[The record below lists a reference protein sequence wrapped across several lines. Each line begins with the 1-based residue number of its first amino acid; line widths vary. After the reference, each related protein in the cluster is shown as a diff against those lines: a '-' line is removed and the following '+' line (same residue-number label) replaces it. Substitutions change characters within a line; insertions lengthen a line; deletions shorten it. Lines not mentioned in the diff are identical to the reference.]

1 MKKTMAILF
10 LAAALSGC
18 TSSTEFGKCI
28 GAFDDKD
35 PKLTY
40 KVSILNTVLA
50 IIFVETIIV
59 PVWVVVDE
67 ALCPVARK

>member
-1 MKKTMAILF
+1 MKKIAVIIMISL
-10 LAAALSGC
+10 LAGC
-18 TSSTEFGKCI
+18 TSTTEFGSCI
-28 GAFDDKD
+28 GAFDEKN

-40 KVSILNTVLA
+40 KVSIWNTVLA

-67 ALCPVARK
+67 ALCPVAKK